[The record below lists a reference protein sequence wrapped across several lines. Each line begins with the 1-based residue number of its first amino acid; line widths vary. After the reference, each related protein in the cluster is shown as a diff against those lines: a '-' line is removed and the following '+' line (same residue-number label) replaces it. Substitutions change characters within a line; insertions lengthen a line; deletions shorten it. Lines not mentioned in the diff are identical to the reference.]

1 MHNSP
6 ILQVYDPSTVT
17 FSHGKG
23 VYLYGHDGK
32 KYIDFHSGIATS
44 SLGHAHPVLVET
56 LKRQG
61 EKLWHLSNLHT
72 IPEAIKLAQKLV
84 DISFAD
90 KVFFNNSG
98 AESVECALKIARS
111 YQCGKGNTQRYRF
124 ITLRRAFHGRTYT
137 ACSANEPNNFSPLLK
152 PYVEWFDSAEPDIN
166 SIKNALTE
174 NTGAILIEPIQG
186 EGGINVLDASFIK
199 ELRTICDQNDILL
212 IFDCVQC
219 GAGRTGKFFAHEHIN
234 VTPDICTLAKGLGG
248 GFPVSAC
255 LSTNNASQFMTRG
268 MHGSTFGGNPLATTI
283 AGAVVDEI
291 LKDGFLENVTKNGQY
306 LHKKLE
312 DLSNKFSVIEQIKGK
327 GLLIGVKVNTDSRA
341 LMKDLLNYG
350 LLLSTASGN
359 VLRIMPPLIIT
370 QQEIDEGISLLES
383 YLQENK
389 NKL

>member
-1 MHNSP
+1 MQDSP
-6 ILQVYDPSTVT
+6 ILQVYDPSLVT

-98 AESVECALKIARS
+98 AESVDCALKIARS

-124 ITLRRAFHGRTYT
+124 ITLQHSFHGRTYA
-137 ACSANEPNNFSPLLK
+137 ACSANEPSNFSPLLK
-152 PYVEWFDSAEPDIN
+152 PYVEWFDSVEPNIKAV
-166 SIKNALTE
+166 KNALNE

-199 ELRTICDQNDILL
+199 ELRAICDQNDILL

-219 GAGRTGKFFAHEHIN
+219 GTGRTGKFFAYEHVN
-234 VTPDICTLAKGLGG
+234 VMPDICTLAKGLGS

-255 LSTNNASQFMTRG
+255 LSTRNASQFMGIG

-283 AGAVVDEI
+283 AGTVVDEI
-291 LKDGFLENVTKNGQY
+291 LKPGFLENVTKNSQY

-312 DLSNKFSVIEQIKGK
+312 DLSDKFPVIQEIRGK
-327 GLLIGVKVNTDSRA
+327 GLLIGVKVNTNSRA
-341 LMKDLLNYG
+341 LMKDLVNYG
-350 LLLSTASGN
+350 LLLSTARGN
-359 VLRIMPPLIIT
+359 VLRVIPPLIIT
-370 QQEIDEGISLLES
+370 QQEIDEGINILES